1 MKAHLIQNICPVTT
15 VIELLSRKWAL
26 SVLRCLH
33 LNGKHRFGEIQSEI
47 SVITPRVLSKRL
59 RELIETKLVNKESFN
74 ETPPRVEYSLTDSG
88 KDLIKI
94 FKILDEWA
102 TKWGHI
108 FGN

>member
-1 MKAHLIQNICPVTT
+1 M
-15 VIELLSRKWAL
+15 
-26 SVLRCLH
+26 RCLH
-33 LNGKHRFGEIQSEI
+33 LNGKLRFGEIQSEI
-47 SVITPRVLSKRL
+47 TVITPRVLSKRL
-59 RELIETKLVNKESFN
+59 KELSEMKLVSKETFN